1 MRAPVIFVSTLL
13 LFGTLSACSS
23 PPTKSVRT
31 TTTTTTVDDNGN
43 ATAAAHSELRTNV
56 PVIGTTHGPIMAPAA
71 PVVPYESRQVIDQ
84 SESTDMDGTT
94 TRRKRVTNY

>member
-1 MRAPVIFVSTLL
+1 MRVPLIFISMVVLL
-13 LFGTLSACSS
+13 GTLPACSS

-31 TTTTTTVDDNGN
+31 TTTTTTVDDSGN
-43 ATAAAHSELRTNV
+43 ASAEAHSELRTNV
-56 PVIGTTHGPIMAPAA
+56 PAIGTTHGPIMAPAS
-71 PVVPYESRQVIDQ
+71 PVEPYESRQVIDQ